1 MEFRTPVEWHGES
14 EEIKYSDHVLLMGS
28 CFAENVGGLLLEN
41 KFSCDV
47 NPFGILYNPLSIAK
61 ALRQMLDGKVYTMDD
76 LFDSGG
82 QWHSWMHHSS
92 FSSIDADECLNR
104 INSRLEKAA
113 SALPRTSWL
122 IMTWGTAFVYEKDS
136 EVVGN
141 CHKQPDRLFTRRL
154 LDVDTIYREWN
165 DALREAKQRF
175 PGLKVMLSVSP
186 IRHLKDGLHGNQISK
201 SVLLLAIDRLCR
213 ELDFCHYFPSYEIV
227 MDELRD
233 YRFYAEDMLH
243 PSPLAVKYIWE
254 CFCSTYMS
262 KDTQHVMKEWA
273 DIQKGLAHRPFNP
286 DSDAYRR
293 FLSQIVLKI
302 EELKEKFPY
311 FEVQKELE
319 QCRTLLNT

>member
-92 FSSIDADECLNR
+92 FSSTDADECLNR

-154 LDVDTIYREWN
+154 LDVDTICGEWN
-165 DALREAKQRF
+165 DTLREAKQRF
-175 PGLKVMLSVSP
+175 PDLKVMLSVSP

-262 KDTQHVMKEWA
+262 KDTQRVMKEWA

>member
-1 MEFRTPVEWHGES
+1 MDFRTPVEWHGES

-154 LDVDTIYREWN
+154 LDVDTICGEWN
-165 DALREAKQRF
+165 DTLREAKQRF

-262 KDTQHVMKEWA
+262 KDTQRVMKEWA

>member
-92 FSSIDADECLNR
+92 FSSTDADECLNR

-122 IMTWGTAFVYEKDS
+122 VMTWGTAFVYEKDS

-154 LDVDTIYREWN
+154 LDVDTICGEWN
-165 DALREAKQRF
+165 DTLREAKQRF

-262 KDTQHVMKEWA
+262 KDTQRVMKEWA

>member
-1 MEFRTPVEWHGES
+1 MNFQPGV
-14 EEIKYSDHVLLMGS
+14 VLELQRG
-28 CFAENVGGLLLEN
+28 A
-41 KFSCDV
+41 D
-47 NPFGILYNPLSIAK
+47 I
-61 ALRQMLDGKVYTMDD
+61 
-76 LFDSGG
+76 
-82 QWHSWMHHSS
+82 SS
-92 FSSIDADECLNR
+92 FSAVYLCYPQSTIALNGELGRSSEDVGHINNLQSYGASSTYLFVNKNTNDTIVLGGDTVVQPYEHGAGTLASSNLHIIANKNNSTINIEHLVGEDAN
-104 INSRLEKAA
+104 
-113 SALPRTSWL
+113 SWL
-122 IMTWGTAFVYEKDS
+122 TFQSAADDLYEKDS

-154 LDVDTIYREWN
+154 LDVDTICGEWN
-165 DALREAKQRF
+165 DTLREAKQRF

-233 YRFYAEDMLH
+233 YRLYAEDMLH

-262 KDTQHVMKEWA
+262 KDTQRVMKEWV

>member
-92 FSSIDADECLNR
+92 FSSADADECLNR

-122 IMTWGTAFVYEKDS
+122 VMTWGTAFVYEKDS

-154 LDVDTIYREWN
+154 LDVDTICGEWN
-165 DALREAKQRF
+165 DTLREAKQRF

-262 KDTQHVMKEWA
+262 KDTQRVMKEWA

>member
-76 LFDSGG
+76 LFESGG

-92 FSSIDADECLNR
+92 FSLTDADECLNR
-104 INSRLEKAA
+104 INLRLEKAA

-136 EVVGN
+136 EIVGN
-141 CHKQPDRLFTRRL
+141 CHKQPDRFFKRRL

-165 DALREAKQRF
+165 DTLREAKQRF

-262 KDTQHVMKEWA
+262 KDTQRVMKEWA

>member
-1 MEFRTPVEWHGES
+1 MDFRTPVEWHGES

-154 LDVDTIYREWN
+154 LDVDTICGEWN
-165 DALREAKQRF
+165 DTLREAKQRF

>member
-1 MEFRTPVEWHGES
+1 MDFRTPVEWHGES

-92 FSSIDADECLNR
+92 FSSTDADECLNR

-154 LDVDTIYREWN
+154 LDVDTICGEWN
-165 DALREAKQRF
+165 DTLREVKQRF

-262 KDTQHVMKEWA
+262 KDTQRVMKEWA

>member
-154 LDVDTIYREWN
+154 LDVDTICGEWN
-165 DALREAKQRF
+165 DTLREAKQRF

-262 KDTQHVMKEWA
+262 KDTQRVMKEWA

>member
-92 FSSIDADECLNR
+92 FSSTDADECLNR
-104 INSRLEKAA
+104 INSRLEKAT

-154 LDVDTIYREWN
+154 LDVDTICGEWN
-165 DALREAKQRF
+165 DTLREAKQRF

-262 KDTQHVMKEWA
+262 KDTQRVMKEWA

>member
-1 MEFRTPVEWHGES
+1 MDFRTPVEWHGES

-92 FSSIDADECLNR
+92 FSSTDADECLNR

-141 CHKQPDRLFTRRL
+141 CHKQPDRLFTHRL
-154 LDVDTIYREWN
+154 LDVDTICGEWN
-165 DALREAKQRF
+165 DTLREAKQRF

-262 KDTQHVMKEWA
+262 KDTQRVMKEWA

>member
-1 MEFRTPVEWHGES
+1 MDFRTPVEWHGES

-92 FSSIDADECLNR
+92 FSSTDADECLNR
-104 INSRLEKAA
+104 INSRLEKAT
-113 SALPRTSWL
+113 SALPRTTWL
-122 IMTWGTAFVYEKDS
+122 VMTWGTAFVYEKDS

-154 LDVDTIYREWN
+154 LDVDTICGEWN
-165 DALREAKQRF
+165 YALREAKQRF
-175 PGLKVMLSVSP
+175 PALKVMLSVSP

-254 CFCSTYMS
+254 CFCSAYMS
-262 KDTQHVMKEWA
+262 KDTQRVMKEWA

>member
-92 FSSIDADECLNR
+92 FSSTDADECLNR

-141 CHKQPDRLFTRRL
+141 CHKQPDRLFTHRL
-154 LDVDTIYREWN
+154 LDVDTICGEWN
-165 DALREAKQRF
+165 DTLREAKQRF
-175 PGLKVMLSVSP
+175 PDLKVMLSVSP

-262 KDTQHVMKEWA
+262 KDTQRVMKEWA

>member
-1 MEFRTPVEWHGES
+1 MDFRTPVEWHGES

-92 FSSIDADECLNR
+92 FSSTDADECLSR

-113 SALPRTSWL
+113 LALPRTSWL
-122 IMTWGTAFVYEKDS
+122 IMTWGTAFAYEKDS

-154 LDVDTIYREWN
+154 LDVDTICGEWN
-165 DALREAKQRF
+165 DTLREAKQRF

-186 IRHLKDGLHGNQISK
+186 IRHLKDGLHGNLISK

-262 KDTQHVMKEWA
+262 KDTQRVMKEWA

>member
-1 MEFRTPVEWHGES
+1 
-14 EEIKYSDHVLLMGS
+14 MGS

-92 FSSIDADECLNR
+92 FSSADADECLNR

-122 IMTWGTAFVYEKDS
+122 VMTWGTAFVYEKDS

-154 LDVDTIYREWN
+154 LDVDTICGEWN
-165 DALREAKQRF
+165 DTLREAKQRF

-262 KDTQHVMKEWA
+262 KDTQRVMKEWA

>member
-1 MEFRTPVEWHGES
+1 MDFRTPVEWHGES

-92 FSSIDADECLNR
+92 FSSTDADECLNR
-104 INSRLEKAA
+104 VNSRLEKAA

-154 LDVDTIYREWN
+154 LDVDTIYGEWN

-262 KDTQHVMKEWA
+262 KDTQRVMKEWA

>member
-61 ALRQMLDGKVYTMDD
+61 ALRQILDGKVYTMDD
-76 LFDSGG
+76 LFESGG

-92 FSSIDADECLNR
+92 FSSADADECLNR
-104 INSRLEKAA
+104 VNSRLEKAA

-136 EVVGN
+136 EIVGN

-154 LDVDTIYREWN
+154 LDVDTICGEWN
-165 DALREAKQRF
+165 DTLREAKQRF

-262 KDTQHVMKEWA
+262 KDTQRVMKEWA

>member
-141 CHKQPDRLFTRRL
+141 CHKQPDRFFKRRL

-262 KDTQHVMKEWA
+262 KETQRVMKEWA

>member
-92 FSSIDADECLNR
+92 FSSTDADECLNR
-104 INSRLEKAA
+104 INSRLEKAT

-154 LDVDTIYREWN
+154 LDVDTICGEWN
-165 DALREAKQRF
+165 DTLREAKQRF

-262 KDTQHVMKEWA
+262 KDTQRVMKEWA

-286 DSDAYRR
+286 DSDTYRR

>member
-154 LDVDTIYREWN
+154 LDVDTICGEWN
-165 DALREAKQRF
+165 DTLREAKQRF

-213 ELDFCHYFPSYEIV
+213 ELNFCHYFPSYEIV

-262 KDTQHVMKEWA
+262 KETQRVMKEWA

>member
-1 MEFRTPVEWHGES
+1 MDFRTPVEWHGES

-92 FSSIDADECLNR
+92 FSSADADECLNR

-122 IMTWGTAFVYEKDS
+122 VMTWGTAFVYEKDS

-154 LDVDTIYREWN
+154 LDVDTICGEWN
-165 DALREAKQRF
+165 DTLREAKQRF

-262 KDTQHVMKEWA
+262 KDTQRVMKEWA

>member
-1 MEFRTPVEWHGES
+1 MDFRTPVEWHGES

-92 FSSIDADECLNR
+92 FSSTDADECLNR

-122 IMTWGTAFVYEKDS
+122 IMTWGTAFGYEKDS

-154 LDVDTIYREWN
+154 LDVDTICGEWN
-165 DALREAKQRF
+165 DTLREAKQRF

-262 KDTQHVMKEWA
+262 KDTQRVMKEWA

>member
-1 MEFRTPVEWHGES
+1 MDFRTPVEWHGES

-92 FSSIDADECLNR
+92 FSSTDADECLNR
-104 INSRLEKAA
+104 INLRLEKAA

-154 LDVDTIYREWN
+154 LDVDTICGEWN
-165 DALREAKQRF
+165 DTLREAKQRF

-262 KDTQHVMKEWA
+262 KDTQRVMKEWA
-273 DIQKGLAHRPFNP
+273 DIQKGLAHRPFNS

>member
-1 MEFRTPVEWHGES
+1 MDFRTPVEWHGES

-154 LDVDTIYREWN
+154 LDVDTICGEWN
-165 DALREAKQRF
+165 DTLREAKQRF
-175 PGLKVMLSVSP
+175 PDLKVMLSVSP

-262 KDTQHVMKEWA
+262 KDTQRVMKEWA

>member
-1 MEFRTPVEWHGES
+1 MDFRTPVEWHGES

-92 FSSIDADECLNR
+92 FSSADADKCLNR
-104 INSRLEKAA
+104 VNSRLEKAA

-154 LDVDTIYREWN
+154 LDVDTICGEWN
-165 DALREAKQRF
+165 DTLREAKQRF

-262 KDTQHVMKEWA
+262 KDTQRVMKEWA

>member
-1 MEFRTPVEWHGES
+1 MDFRTPVEWHGES

-92 FSSIDADECLNR
+92 FSSTDADECLNR

-141 CHKQPDRLFTRRL
+141 CHKQPDRFFTRRL
-154 LDVDTIYREWN
+154 LDVDTICGEWN

-262 KDTQHVMKEWA
+262 KDTQRVMKEWA

>member
-76 LFDSGG
+76 LFESGG

-92 FSSIDADECLNR
+92 FSSTDADECLNR

-136 EVVGN
+136 EIVGN

-262 KDTQHVMKEWA
+262 KDTQRVMKEWA

>member
-92 FSSIDADECLNR
+92 FSSTDADECLNR

-122 IMTWGTAFVYEKDS
+122 VMTWGTAFVYEKDS

-154 LDVDTIYREWN
+154 LDVDTICGEWN
-165 DALREAKQRF
+165 DTLREAKQRF

>member
-1 MEFRTPVEWHGES
+1 MDFRTPVEWHGES

-92 FSSIDADECLNR
+92 FSSTDADECLNR

-262 KDTQHVMKEWA
+262 KDTQRVMKEWA

>member
-92 FSSIDADECLNR
+92 FSSTDADECLNR

-154 LDVDTIYREWN
+154 LDVDTICGEWN

-262 KDTQHVMKEWA
+262 KDTQRVMKEWA